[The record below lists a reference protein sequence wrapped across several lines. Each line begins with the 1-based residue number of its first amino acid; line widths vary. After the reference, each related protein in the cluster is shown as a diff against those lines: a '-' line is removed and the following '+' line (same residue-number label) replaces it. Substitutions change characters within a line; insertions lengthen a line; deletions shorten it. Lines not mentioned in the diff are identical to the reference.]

1 MGYGVSRQSVLRGEV
16 DPDLSN
22 SLTARQAEL
31 VRSTWAIVSQDL
43 AGTGVVVF
51 KRLLTRY
58 PELCRLFRKFMT
70 LRDDGT
76 YDWDMEG
83 LQRHALLVMQG
94 LEAAVENLDD
104 SRVLADIL
112 YELGRKHARFNV
124 HEDMFDKLWHAL
136 KFGLEDALQDRF
148 NREVAQAW
156 FIIFRFLSRKII
168 EGMLEHR
175 AKMAEEKAKQE
186 IADKPDKISDKGK
199 PR

>member
-1 MGYGVSRQSVLRGEV
+1 MSNVL
-16 DPDLSN
+16 DAFFSCLFSKY
-22 SLTARQAEL
+22 
-31 VRSTWAIVSQDL
+31 
-43 AGTGVVVF
+43 F
-51 KRLLTRY
+51 RLLTRY

-124 HEDMFDKLWHAL
+124 HEDMFD
-136 KFGLEDALQDRF
+136 
-148 NREVAQAW
+148 VS
-156 FIIFRFLSRKII
+156 SR
-168 EGMLEHR
+168 
-175 AKMAEEKAKQE
+175 
-186 IADKPDKISDKGK
+186 
-199 PR
+199 

>member
-1 MGYGVSRQSVLRGEV
+1 MGYGVSRQSVLRGEA
-16 DPDLSN
+16 DAELSTA
-22 SLTARQAEL
+22 LTPRQAQL
-31 VRSTWAIVSQDL
+31 VRSTWAVLSQDL
-43 AGTGVVVF
+43 AGTGVIVF

-70 LRDDGT
+70 LREDGS
-76 YDWDMEG
+76 YEWDMEG

-124 HEDMFDKLWHAL
+124 QEDMFDKLWQAL
-136 KFGLEDALQDRF
+136 KFGLESTLQERF

-156 FIIFRFLSRKII
+156 FLVFRFLSRRII
-168 EGMLEHR
+168 EGMHKAR
-175 AKMAEEKAKQE
+175 AAAPPPQQQQQQPQLQQQP
-186 IADKPDKISDKGK
+186 APT
-199 PR
+199 

>member
-16 DPDLSN
+16 ESDLGSA
-22 SLTARQAEL
+22 LTPRQAEL

-70 LRDDGT
+70 LREDGT

-104 SRVLADIL
+104 SRVLGDIL

-136 KFGLEDALQDRF
+136 KFGLEDALQDKF

-156 FIIFRFLSRKII
+156 FIIFRFLCRKII
-168 EGMLEHR
+168 DGMLEHR

-186 IADKPDKISDKGK
+186 VTQDNKPPPEKNK
-199 PR
+199 R